1 MKSNK
6 NLKTAIICLLCAAS
20 AVMTACGSGKS
31 SSVQDSSSAATAA
44 PSVTL
49 PSDSQINESE
59 SDSSSQTDDS
69 KGSDITPLMWEV
81 TSSDGTKITM
91 MGSMHAL
98 KDEVYPLPDKI
109 TEAYENADVLAVECD
124 TTTVSTNFTVQL
136 KQLENMYYED
146 GTTIKDHLPPDVYD
160 GIVDYV
166 EAYGIDIKNFET
178 FRLWA
183 LSSQMETLALQHSDL
198 NYNNGIDYYFL
209 DKAHDDEKEI
219 YEVESVDF
227 QIDMLINM
235 SDEIY
240 AAMLSSY
247 NAETKDDMI
256 KLLEDTYQAWIKG
269 DYDFFA
275 DSNDIDVAV
284 KQAEEAGEPLTE
296 KQIELISD
304 YNKQLLFDRN
314 ITMKNSVE
322 ELLKGD
328 KDVFYVVGAAHFA
341 GEGGI
346 IDLLEKDGYTVTKL
360 EY

>member
-6 NLKTAIICLLCAAS
+6 NLKTALICLLCAAS
-20 AVMTACGSGKS
+20 AVMAACGSGN
-31 SSVQDSSSAATAA
+31 SSSADESSSPATAA

-49 PSDSQINESE
+49 PSDSQSNESE

-69 KGSDITPLMWEV
+69 KSSDITPLMWEV

-98 KDEVYPLPDKI
+98 KDETYPLPNKI
-109 TEAYENADVLAVECD
+109 TEAYENADILAVECD
-124 TTTVSTNFTVQL
+124 ITTVSTNFTAQL
-136 KQLENMYYED
+136 KQLENMYYDD
-146 GTTIKDHLPPDVYD
+146 GTTIKDHLSPEVYD
-160 GIVDYV
+160 GITDYV
-166 EAYGIDIKNFET
+166 ESCGIDIKNFET

-183 LSSQMETLALQHSDL
+183 LSSQMETLALQQSDL
-198 NYNNGIDYYFL
+198 KINNGIDAYL
-209 DKAHDDEKEI
+209 LNKAHDDKKEI

-227 QIDMLINM
+227 QLDMLINM

-256 KLLEDTYQAWIKG
+256 KLLEDTYQAWAKG
-269 DYDFFA
+269 DYDFLA
-275 DSNDIDVAV
+275 ESNDINVSI
-284 KQAEEAGEPLTE
+284 KQAEEAGEPLTD
-296 KQIELISD
+296 KQIELLTD

-314 ITMKNSVE
+314 ITMKNAVE

-328 KDVFYVVGAAHFA
+328 KDVFYVVGVAHFA